1 MVFMILG
8 NFSTNS
14 FLVDSFGANVLIRT
28 ELSVCEIVSL
38 YAREV
43 TCNSLSIVILCV
55 YMYSFS
61 TALINKK

>member
-8 NFSTNS
+8 NFSTFIPCR
-14 FLVDSFGANVLIRT
+14 FLGANVLIRT

-43 TCNSLSIVILCV
+43 TCNSLSIVFLCV